1 MWYPVFDK
9 KKIMKL
15 LVEPNFFTVLHL
27 VWPSKLYGLNAPA
40 FAYSVCLWLND
51 WTIEY
56 VHFSSK
62 RSFACFHV
70 SVWVVCHM
78 RSICM
83 CNYGCCEHWYA
94 IRFDWCAYLSVCMY
108 VCMWLCLETYSEIIH
123 THARTHTVSLSPL
136 IFVCIELLLVRICRI
151 LCLCVDELPNKPNVF
166 WNGTCIPWCSLTLE
180 TATTIKNS
188 ARLCNDSYRI
198 PSFVR
203 ALYW

>member
-1 MWYPVFDK
+1 
-9 KKIMKL
+9 MKL
-15 LVEPNFFTVLHL
+15 LVEPNFFTVLLL

-108 VCMWLCLETYSEIIH
+108 VCDYAWKHTQKSYTR
-123 THARTHTVSLSPL
+123 THAHNLS
-136 IFVCIELLLVRICRI
+136 
-151 LCLCVDELPNKPNVF
+151 
-166 WNGTCIPWCSLTLE
+166 IPIDFC
-180 TATTIKNS
+180 
-188 ARLCNDSYRI
+188 
-198 PSFVR
+198 
-203 ALYW
+203 LYWAIARADM

>member
-1 MWYPVFDK
+1 
-9 KKIMKL
+9 MKL
-15 LVEPNFFTVLHL
+15 LVEPNFFTVLL
-27 VWPSKLYGLNAPA
+27 VVWPSKLYGLNAPA
-40 FAYSVCLWLND
+40 FAYSVCLWLNN

-56 VHFSSK
+56 VDFSSK

-70 SVWVVCHM
+70 SVWVVCHLRASVCVTM
-78 RSICM
+78 VVVSIDMLC
-83 CNYGCCEHWYA
+83 GS
-94 IRFDWCAYLSVCMY
+94 IGVLIYLSVWMY
-108 VCMWLCLETYSEIIH
+108 VIMLGSILWNH

-136 IFVCIELLLVRICRI
+136 MFVCIGLLLVRICKS